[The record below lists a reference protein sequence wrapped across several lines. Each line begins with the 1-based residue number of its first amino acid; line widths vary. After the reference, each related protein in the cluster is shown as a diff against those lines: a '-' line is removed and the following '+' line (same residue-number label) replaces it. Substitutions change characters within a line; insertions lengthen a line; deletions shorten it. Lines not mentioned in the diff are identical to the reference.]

1 MMDGPKTVM
10 RPQSPHPSV
19 YRELLSVC
27 RHFQSQTWLNII
39 VARSGVGIMRTIGD
53 DDSSYTA
60 EKIIRYTPLMEMSR

>member
-10 RPQSPHPSV
+10 RPPSPSV
-19 YRELLSVC
+19 HRDLLGVG
-27 RHFQSQTWLNII
+27 RHFQSQTGLNII